1 MDTNW
6 LKGLSASDIRSLYIS
21 KQVSP
26 VDVIK
31 GYLERIEL
39 YDPYL
44 HSYISVFKN
53 DALRDAEKAE
63 RNFLNGIDE
72 GALQGIP
79 IAVKDQFDMEGKI
92 TTHGSS
98 IYSQHCAQHTSTV
111 IERIK
116 QAGGILLGK
125 LNMTEF
131 ASGAGDPYKYGDPPR
146 NPWNLELDPGSSS
159 TGSGIA
165 IAASLCM
172 NAIGEDTGGSIRGPA
187 SANGIVGLRPTW
199 GLVSRFGVGT
209 LSWSMDAPGPMTRT
223 VEDAARLLQVVS
235 GYDQLDPNTSK
246 RKVPNYM
253 LLLKGDLKNI
263 RIGVINEFVEPGHTD
278 LETIEAVNAAI
289 SKFRELGAQVS
300 EVSLPLLAEVG
311 SIRSAISGSDA
322 AFVHRHLLRTRS
334 DEYGRGL
341 RSRLLSASLIP
352 GTVYQKAIRI
362 RAVVRQEWLKLF
374 NEVDVLISPTSLRP
388 AGKIQYDEPVL
399 TKADAELKFGGNRG
413 TTAPASFAG
422 TPAMSVPCGF
432 YSNQSPIGL
441 QIMANS
447 FREDLVFKVG
457 HAYQGMTDWH
467 LKHPVL
473 W

>member
-1 MDTNW
+1 FIPMDTNW

-199 GLVSRFGVGT
+199 
-209 LSWSMDAPGPMTRT
+209 
-223 VEDAARLLQVVS
+223 
-235 GYDQLDPNTSK
+235 
-246 RKVPNYM
+246 
-253 LLLKGDLKNI
+253 
-263 RIGVINEFVEPGHTD
+263 
-278 LETIEAVNAAI
+278 
-289 SKFRELGAQVS
+289 
-300 EVSLPLLAEVG
+300 
-311 SIRSAISGSDA
+311 
-322 AFVHRHLLRTRS
+322 
-334 DEYGRGL
+334 
-341 RSRLLSASLIP
+341 
-352 GTVYQKAIRI
+352 
-362 RAVVRQEWLKLF
+362 
-374 NEVDVLISPTSLRP
+374 
-388 AGKIQYDEPVL
+388 
-399 TKADAELKFGGNRG
+399 
-413 TTAPASFAG
+413 
-422 TPAMSVPCGF
+422 
-432 YSNQSPIGL
+432 
-441 QIMANS
+441 
-447 FREDLVFKVG
+447 
-457 HAYQGMTDWH
+457 
-467 LKHPVL
+467 
-473 W
+473 